1 MKKSKK
7 LSLILLAL
15 CIFCCSAFAL
25 PYSAFSKSYA
35 DQLRAKGF
43 PESYISKL
51 VSLHNKYPQ
60 WEFVPLQTGLNFQSA
75 VNAERSTHSKQLIEK
90 TSSLSSAYYC
100 SCSKC
105 KKNGN
110 YVIQEASNWVSASEN
125 AVKYYMDPRNFLS
138 EKYIFQFESTSYNS
152 SQSKTGVET
161 ILNGTWM
168 HNSLIQYYTTDGTSK
183 KYYDKSTKYSD
194 AIIKAA
200 KDSGMSA
207 YYLASKI
214 VQEVGSS
221 KPNTGGSCG
230 TISPF
235 YGIYNYYN
243 IGAYSGATEGLE
255 WAAGFLRLNKNTT
268 MYSNYSNGKV
278 SGTKTSLKSGQY
290 MVWRANSG
298 SYYKVRLY
306 SVKNGKYT
314 AGNTGYVPVSACRTT
329 YFNYGRPWS
338 NPYKAI
344 YYGAKYI
351 ANGFSKTQNTG
362 YLQKFNVAPNTADKH
377 SHEYMANV
385 RAASSE
391 SVTTYNAYNAAGILK
406 TAKTFIIPVYSNMPS
421 STYVTSSTS
430 SSTTAKPTTTKPAS
444 TKVTGLTLESRTK
457 TSLTYKW
464 NKVSGAT
471 KYYVYIKNNTKGT
484 TFSKTV
490 TTNKATLKNLTD
502 TNEYSVKVKAY
513 VKGKYGDYS
522 SYNTKHALPG
532 KVSGFTTKSRTTST
546 VTLKWNKKAGADGYY
561 IYRYTPSNKKTKLV
575 ATIKSGSTTSKK
587 FSSLKAGTYYYYY
600 IAPYTVDSL
609 TKTGAKSS
617 KLTTSTYAKK
627 VTATS
632 LKSTAKKSLT
642 LKWKKVTCTGY
653 QIQYST
659 SKTFRSNCKTITV
672 GGSKT
677 SRKWSTAQS
686 KKKYYVRIR
695 AYKSPNG
702 KKIYGTWSKTYSAK
716 TK

>member
-7 LSLILLAL
+7 LGLILLAM
-15 CIFCCSAFAL
+15 CVFCCSAFAL
-25 PYSAFSKSYA
+25 PSSAFSKSYA

-51 VSLHNKYPQ
+51 VALHDKYPQ
-60 WEFVPLQTGLNFQSA
+60 WEFVPLNTGLNFQSA

-152 SQSKTGVET
+152 SQTKTGVET

-168 HNSLIQYYTTDGTSK
+168 HNSLMQYYTTDGVNK

-194 AIIKAA
+194 VIMKAA

-268 MYSNYSNGKV
+268 MYSSYSNGKV

-290 MVWRANSG
+290 MVWRANCG

-306 SVKNGKYT
+306 TVSNGKYT
-314 AGNTGYVPVSACRTT
+314 AGKTGYVPVSSCRTT
-329 YFNYGRPWS
+329 YFNYGRPWT

-362 YLQKFNVAPNTADKH
+362 YLQKFNVAPNTTDKH

-421 STYVTSSTS
+421 STSVNGDGSS
-430 SSTTAKPTTTKPAS
+430 SSTTTTKPAS
-444 TKVTGLTLESRTK
+444 TKVTGLTLDSRTT

-464 NKVSGAT
+464 DKVSGAT
-471 KYYVYIKNNTKGT
+471 KYYIYIKNNTKGT

-490 TTNKATLKNLTD
+490 TTNKATLNGLTD

-513 VKGKYGDYS
+513 VNGKYGEYS
-522 SYNTKHALPG
+522 SYNTKHTLPG
-532 KVSGFTTKSRTTST
+532 KVSGFTTKSRTTGT

-561 IYRYTPSNKKTKLV
+561 IYRYTLTDKNTRIV
-575 ATIKSGSTTSKK
+575 ATIKGGSTTTKT
-587 FSSLKAGTYYYYY
+587 FGSLKAGTYYYFY
-600 IAPYTVDSL
+600 IAPYTVDSK
-609 TKTGAKSS
+609 TKTGS
-617 KLTTSTYAKK
+617 KTSLLTTSTYPNK
-627 VTATS
+627 VSVSS

-642 LKWKKVTCTGY
+642 LSWKKVTCTGY

-659 SKTFRSNCKTITV
+659 SKTFSSNCKTVTV
-672 GGSKT
+672 GGSK
-677 SRKWSTAQS
+677 SSAKWSTSQS
-686 KKKYYVRIR
+686 NKTYYVRVR

-702 KKIYGTWSKTYSAK
+702 SKIYGSWSSTYSVKAK
-716 TK
+716 